1 MSQYEVD
8 VVAKVQ
14 DSALDAA
21 QAKLDKLTAKEHTIK
36 LGIDDAKFNAS
47 SIPNLIKDIE
57 RSGSSAGRRFSSGF
71 QSSISNKKNKISF
84 DFDLSKAQANAA
96 KQTEQ
101 TIQGIQR
108 KLSTSKF
115 DLDVSNLGKQIKNL
129 EYSLDG
135 SEFKNLESSLKNVN
149 DLSKKLKENFD
160 DNFNLKSNSNI
171 NDVIEDYNRLQKAI
185 EKCNNE
191 TKIAANSQS
200 GLLKHNEG
208 LIASDKTLSWL
219 NKNTKAVKDYG
230 TALSD
235 LAEKQRNAT
244 TKGELQTLNAQ
255 VKAIQQEAILAGKT
269 GNSFFSEL
277 KRATFQIAEFAGV
290 YGMIQNVVMD
300 GGREMLQSIVDVNS
314 AMIELQKVS
323 SAPQN
328 QINSYFDNA
337 TESAVKYGAKISEV
351 IQSTADWSRLGYGL
365 KDAEKLSDVTTLL
378 TNVGDNMTQQKS
390 SEGLISTLK
399 GFNMQ
404 ASEAESIV
412 DKVNAIANTQP
423 IDTSGIFEG
432 LSRSA
437 SSMSAAN
444 NTLSE
449 TIALITAA
457 NSVVQDP
464 ASIGTAF
471 KTISMRIRGAKTDLE
486 EAGLETD
493 GMAESTASLREEL
506 VALSGVDI
514 MENDTTFKSTYKIL
528 DELSTKW
535 QDLTDIQQASVT
547 ELIAGKRQGNVVSA
561 LMKNFD
567 IARESLDTAEND
579 SFGSANR
586 ELEAWNK
593 GIEASFKHFQAQ
605 FEAFSNTTLDSDLFK
620 GIVDGGT
627 AALEVVTNLIDKVG
641 LLPMILGGFGANAF
655 FKNLDCSKIIRV
667 YTLKSVY
674 Y

>member
-101 TIQGIQR
+101 TIQSIQR
-108 KLSTSKF
+108 KLSTSKL

-149 DLSKKLKENFD
+149 NLSEKLKGNFD

-171 NDVIEDYNRLQKAI
+171 SDVIEDYNRLQKAI

-244 TKGELQTLNAQ
+244 TKGELQT
-255 VKAIQQEAILAGKT
+255 
-269 GNSFFSEL
+269 
-277 KRATFQIAEFAGV
+277 
-290 YGMIQNVVMD
+290 
-300 GGREMLQSIVDVNS
+300 
-314 AMIELQKVS
+314 
-323 SAPQN
+323 
-328 QINSYFDNA
+328 
-337 TESAVKYGAKISEV
+337 
-351 IQSTADWSRLGYGL
+351 
-365 KDAEKLSDVTTLL
+365 
-378 TNVGDNMTQQKS
+378 
-390 SEGLISTLK
+390 
-399 GFNMQ
+399 
-404 ASEAESIV
+404 
-412 DKVNAIANTQP
+412 
-423 IDTSGIFEG
+423 
-432 LSRSA
+432 
-437 SSMSAAN
+437 
-444 NTLSE
+444 
-449 TIALITAA
+449 
-457 NSVVQDP
+457 
-464 ASIGTAF
+464 
-471 KTISMRIRGAKTDLE
+471 
-486 EAGLETD
+486 
-493 GMAESTASLREEL
+493 
-506 VALSGVDI
+506 
-514 MENDTTFKSTYKIL
+514 
-528 DELSTKW
+528 
-535 QDLTDIQQASVT
+535 
-547 ELIAGKRQGNVVSA
+547 
-561 LMKNFD
+561 
-567 IARESLDTAEND
+567 
-579 SFGSANR
+579 
-586 ELEAWNK
+586 
-593 GIEASFKHFQAQ
+593 
-605 FEAFSNTTLDSDLFK
+605 
-620 GIVDGGT
+620 
-627 AALEVVTNLIDKVG
+627 
-641 LLPMILGGFGANAF
+641 
-655 FKNLDCSKIIRV
+655 
-667 YTLKSVY
+667 
-674 Y
+674 

>member
-21 QAKLDKLTAKEHTIK
+21 QAKLDKLTKDEKHIK
-36 LGIDDAKFNAS
+36 VDVDIHGI
-47 SIPNLIKDIE
+47 
-57 RSGSSAGRRFSSGF
+57 
-71 QSSISNKKNKISF
+71 KNI
-84 DFDLSKAQANAA
+84 DLSKQFKLEGIKSGKEFNNAFKKELSSDNKFKPNFDFSKQQAEIKKATEKMAEQIQKSLNKAGYNVTYKDSKKFADEQIRTFEQNLKNQSKEAERIQSEALKSA
-96 KQTEQ
+96 KKNSDAYYKELFEGQFKERHTKNDTLKDMASYYENQ
-101 TIQGIQR
+101 SKEAERIQSEALKSAKKNSDAYYKELFEGQFKERHTKNDTLKDMASYYENQSKEAERIQSDFNSIQR
-108 KLSTSKF
+108 KLSSSKL

-149 DLSKKLKENFD
+149 DLSKKLKGNFD
-160 DNFNLKSNSNI
+160 DSFNLKSGSNI

-404 ASEAESIV
+404 ASQAESII
-412 DKVNAIANTQP
+412 DKVNEVANTQP
-423 IDTSGIFEG
+423 IDTAGIFEG
-432 LSRSA
+432 LKRSA

-464 ASIGTAF
+464 STIGTAF
-471 KTISMRIRGAKTDLE
+471 KTKFLQIVFMYR
-486 EAGLETD
+486 
-493 GMAESTASLREEL
+493 
-506 VALSGVDI
+506 
-514 MENDTTFKSTYKIL
+514 
-528 DELSTKW
+528 
-535 QDLTDIQQASVT
+535 
-547 ELIAGKRQGNVVSA
+547 NVH
-561 LMKNFD
+561 
-567 IARESLDTAEND
+567 R
-579 SFGSANR
+579 
-586 ELEAWNK
+586 
-593 GIEASFKHFQAQ
+593 KH
-605 FEAFSNTTLDSDLFK
+605 
-620 GIVDGGT
+620 I
-627 AALEVVTNLIDKVG
+627 
-641 LLPMILGGFGANAF
+641 
-655 FKNLDCSKIIRV
+655 
-667 YTLKSVY
+667 
-674 Y
+674 

>member
-8 VVAKVQ
+8 VIAKVQ

-21 QAKLDKLTAKEHTIK
+21 QKKLDKLTAKEHTIK
-36 LGIDDAKFNAS
+36 LGIDDAKFNGS
-47 SIPNLIKDIE
+47 SIPNFIKDIE
-57 RSGSSAGRRFSSGF
+57 RSGSSAGRKFSNGF

-108 KLSTSKF
+108 KLSSSKL

-149 DLSKKLKENFD
+149 DLSKKLKGNFD
-160 DNFNLKSNSNI
+160 DNFNLKSGSNI
-171 NDVIEDYNRLQKAI
+171 NDVIEDYNRLQRAI

-230 TALSD
+230 AALSD

-244 TKGELQTLNAQ
+244 TKGELQTLNSQ
-255 VKAIQQEAILAGKT
+255 VKAIQQQAILAGKT

-277 KRATFQIAEFAGV
+277 KRATLQIAEFAGV

-300 GGREMLQSIVDVNS
+300 GGRKMLQSVVDVNS

-378 TNVGDNMTQQKS
+378 TNVGDNMTQEKS

-404 ASEAESIV
+404 ASQAESII
-412 DKVNAIANTQP
+412 DKVNEVANTQP
-423 IDTSGIFEG
+423 IDTAGIFEG
-432 LSRSA
+432 LKRSA
-437 SSMSAAN
+437 SSMSSAN

-464 ASIGTAF
+464 TTIGTAF
-471 KTISMRIRGAKTDLE
+471 KTISMRIRGAKTELE

-493 GMAESTASLREEL
+493 GMAESTAKLREEIK
-506 VALSGVDI
+506 ALSGVDI
-514 MENDTTFKSTYKIL
+514 MENDTTFKSTYRIL

-535 QDLTDIQQASVT
+535 QTLTDIQRASVT
-547 ELIAGKRQGNVVSA
+547 ELIAGKRQGNTVSA

-567 IARESLDTAEND
+567 IARESLNTAENE

-593 GIEASFKHFQAQ
+593 GIESSFKHLQAQ
-605 FEAFSNTTLDSDLFK
+605 FEAFSNATLDSGFLK
-620 GIVDGGT
+620 GIVDMGT
-627 AALEVVTNLIDKVG
+627 QGLEVITNLIDKVG
-641 LLPMILGGFGANAF
+641 LLPMVLSGFGATSF
-655 FKNLDCSKIIRV
+655 FKNLDCSKNIGV
-667 YTLKSVY
+667 FTLKSVY

>member
-57 RSGSSAGRRFSSGF
+57 RSGSSAGRKFSSSF
-71 QSSISNKKNKISF
+71 QSSVSNKKNKISF

-101 TIQGIQR
+101 TIQSIQR
-108 KLSTSKF
+108 KLSTSKL

-149 DLSKKLKENFD
+149 NLSEKLKGNFD

-171 NDVIEDYNRLQKAI
+171 SDVIEDYNRLQKAI

-300 GGREMLQSIVDVNS
+300 GGR
-314 AMIELQKVS
+314 KCC
-323 SAPQN
+323 
-328 QINSYFDNA
+328 
-337 TESAVKYGAKISEV
+337 
-351 IQSTADWSRLGYGL
+351 
-365 KDAEKLSDVTTLL
+365 
-378 TNVGDNMTQQKS
+378 
-390 SEGLISTLK
+390 
-399 GFNMQ
+399 
-404 ASEAESIV
+404 
-412 DKVNAIANTQP
+412 
-423 IDTSGIFEG
+423 
-432 LSRSA
+432 
-437 SSMSAAN
+437 
-444 NTLSE
+444 
-449 TIALITAA
+449 
-457 NSVVQDP
+457 
-464 ASIGTAF
+464 
-471 KTISMRIRGAKTDLE
+471 
-486 EAGLETD
+486 
-493 GMAESTASLREEL
+493 
-506 VALSGVDI
+506 
-514 MENDTTFKSTYKIL
+514 
-528 DELSTKW
+528 
-535 QDLTDIQQASVT
+535 
-547 ELIAGKRQGNVVSA
+547 
-561 LMKNFD
+561 
-567 IARESLDTAEND
+567 
-579 SFGSANR
+579 
-586 ELEAWNK
+586 
-593 GIEASFKHFQAQ
+593 
-605 FEAFSNTTLDSDLFK
+605 
-620 GIVDGGT
+620 
-627 AALEVVTNLIDKVG
+627 NL
-641 LLPMILGGFGANAF
+641 
-655 FKNLDCSKIIRV
+655 
-667 YTLKSVY
+667 
-674 Y
+674 

>member
-1 MSQYEVD
+1 M
-8 VVAKVQ
+8 
-14 DSALDAA
+14 
-21 QAKLDKLTAKEHTIK
+21 
-36 LGIDDAKFNAS
+36 
-47 SIPNLIKDIE
+47 
-57 RSGSSAGRRFSSGF
+57 
-71 QSSISNKKNKISF
+71 
-84 DFDLSKAQANAA
+84 
-96 KQTEQ
+96 
-101 TIQGIQR
+101 
-108 KLSTSKF
+108 
-115 DLDVSNLGKQIKNL
+115 DVSNLGKQIKNL

-149 DLSKKLKENFD
+149 NLSEKLKGNFD

-171 NDVIEDYNRLQKAI
+171 SDVIEDYNRLQKAI

-404 ASEAESIV
+404 ASQAESII
-412 DKVNAIANTQP
+412 DKVNEVANTQP
-423 IDTSGIFEG
+423 IDTAGIFEG
-432 LSRSA
+432 LKRSA

-464 ASIGTAF
+464 STIGTAF
-471 KTISMRIRGAKTDLE
+471 KTKFLQIVFMYR
-486 EAGLETD
+486 
-493 GMAESTASLREEL
+493 
-506 VALSGVDI
+506 
-514 MENDTTFKSTYKIL
+514 
-528 DELSTKW
+528 
-535 QDLTDIQQASVT
+535 
-547 ELIAGKRQGNVVSA
+547 NVH
-561 LMKNFD
+561 
-567 IARESLDTAEND
+567 R
-579 SFGSANR
+579 
-586 ELEAWNK
+586 
-593 GIEASFKHFQAQ
+593 KH
-605 FEAFSNTTLDSDLFK
+605 
-620 GIVDGGT
+620 I
-627 AALEVVTNLIDKVG
+627 
-641 LLPMILGGFGANAF
+641 
-655 FKNLDCSKIIRV
+655 
-667 YTLKSVY
+667 
-674 Y
+674 

>member
-47 SIPNLIKDIE
+47 SIPNLIKGIE
-57 RSGSSAGRRFSSGF
+57 RSGSSAGRKFSSSF
-71 QSSISNKKNKISF
+71 QSSVSNKKNKISF
-84 DFDLSKAQANAA
+84 DFDLSKAQANVA

-108 KLSTSKF
+108 KLSTSKL

-149 DLSKKLKENFD
+149 NLSEKLKGNFD
-160 DNFNLKSNSNI
+160 DNFNLKSGSNI
-171 NDVIEDYNRLQKAI
+171 TDVIEDYNRLQKAI

-404 ASEAESIV
+404 ASQAESII
-412 DKVNAIANTQP
+412 DKVNEVANTQP
-423 IDTSGIFEG
+423 IDTAGIFEG
-432 LSRSA
+432 LKRSA

-464 ASIGTAF
+464 STIGTAF
-471 KTISMRIRGAKTDLE
+471 KTKFLQIVFMYR
-486 EAGLETD
+486 
-493 GMAESTASLREEL
+493 
-506 VALSGVDI
+506 
-514 MENDTTFKSTYKIL
+514 
-528 DELSTKW
+528 
-535 QDLTDIQQASVT
+535 
-547 ELIAGKRQGNVVSA
+547 NVH
-561 LMKNFD
+561 
-567 IARESLDTAEND
+567 R
-579 SFGSANR
+579 
-586 ELEAWNK
+586 
-593 GIEASFKHFQAQ
+593 KH
-605 FEAFSNTTLDSDLFK
+605 
-620 GIVDGGT
+620 I
-627 AALEVVTNLIDKVG
+627 
-641 LLPMILGGFGANAF
+641 
-655 FKNLDCSKIIRV
+655 
-667 YTLKSVY
+667 
-674 Y
+674 